1 MEKKVSPKETFQL
14 ISGFISLCVIFFI
27 IWYWVTRPPE
37 LYIKKYEVKKTISTM
52 IANGADLDAIKHY
65 YKGVDKFKW
74 SISYGWRNE
83 KNEHY
88 PSDILLVTIFKDIR
102 NDWYIKNKPDQ
113 KEDGRILSL
122 INEYEQRN
130 PFDGL
135 ESSQR
140 DYFEN
145 IRIKLGGNYSSVTT
159 EIGKISDELRIK
171 NNLVNQYL
179 ADSKKSLYISIA
191 SIGFA
196 LLMAMFQIFTF
207 IRRSKPSS
215 E

>member
-1 MEKKVSPKETFQL
+1 MEKKLSPPETFQL
-14 ISGFISLCVIFFI
+14 IFGFISLCAIFFG
-27 IWYWVTRPPE
+27 IWYWWTRPPE
-37 LYIKKYEVKKTISTM
+37 LYIKKNEVKITISTL

-65 YKGVDKFKW
+65 YKGVNKFKW
-74 SISYGWRNE
+74 SFSYGITNE
-83 KNEHY
+83 KNDHY
-88 PSDILLVTIFKDIR
+88 QGDILLVTILKDIR

-145 IRIKLGGNYSSVTT
+145 IRIKLGGNYSSVIT

-179 ADSKKSLYISIA
+179 ADSKTSLYISIA

-196 LLMAMFQIFTF
+196 LLMAMVQIFTF
-207 IRRSKPSS
+207 VRRSKPSS
-215 E
+215 K